1 MRQDQVTQVRGF
13 ADQSLR
19 NPANPEDASN
29 RRITLIIQ
37 YQKAAPADLKPE
49 PKGAEGKPGDAK
61 PGEAKPGEAKPGGAK
76 PGEAKPG
83 EAKPSPVAAPVK
95 K

>member
-1 MRQDQVTQVRGF
+1 MQEHGMRQDQVTQVRGF

-19 NPANPEDASN
+19 APDKPEDASN

-37 YQKAAPADLKPE
+37 YQKATPADLKPE
-49 PKGAEGKPGDAK
+49 PKAGEGK
-61 PGEAKPGEAKPGGAK
+61 PGEAKPAEAKPA
-76 PGEAKPG
+76 EVI
-83 EAKPSPVAAPVK
+83 PSPVGTPVK